1 MRRPTPL
8 ALFLTAVLLGI
19 AAVTTL
25 AILRLRPR
33 EIVEEPFQPRES
45 HDSYRSALTALE
57 VADSEMGSRWLAA
70 ADRVE
75 SAAIAVA
82 PPVTEVITFDP
93 RDPSAV
99 GYRFPV
105 SRGRQITISIAAEH
119 RRYFA
124 DVFRLG
130 EDGTNSGSA
139 GWELEELVASRPDDG
154 DRIVF
159 EARGNAYYLL
169 RVQPELLRGGRFT
182 IEISESASLAFP
194 VEGTGPGDIWS
205 FFGDGRDGG
214 VRVHHGIDI
223 FAPRGT
229 PVLAASD
236 AEVIR
241 VGRRDRGGNVV
252 VLRDGARDILL
263 YYAHLDEQLVETG
276 ARVRPGDIIGTVGN
290 TGNAITTPPHLHI
303 GIYQGGWRRPVDP
316 WPYFVG
322 PPAVAAAPAPA
333 SPGAAPTGRWLIS
346 DGTVSLSD
354 TIPAAPGAGRGGAR
368 NRNPYLLGAGDTFAG
383 AEAEP
388 EEQILPPVPRETVID
403 PGVPLR
409 ILGDLG
415 GHLRVRS
422 VTGAEGLLP
431 SADSIRYV
439 PRAGGG
445 GEEVTLRGD
454 REVRDILS
462 GDTITDLVAG
472 TTATRI
478 AEVAGRPLVL
488 LPSGDLAMIEEPR

>member
-25 AILRLRPR
+25 AILRLRPQ

-290 TGNAITTPPHLHI
+290 TGNAITTFTSPSHRHLP
-303 GIYQGGWRRPVDP
+303 GRMAAPRRPLALLRRATGRRCGSGARFPGGSPDGKVADLRRNGLTLGYDP
-316 WPYFVG
+316 RRSRGGTWRCPQPQPL
-322 PPAVAAAPAPA
+322 PPRCRRHLRRRRGGAGRADPA
-333 SPGAAPTGRWLIS
+333 PGAAGNGHRS
-346 DGTVSLSD
+346 
-354 TIPAAPGAGRGGAR
+354 GGAPADPR
-368 NRNPYLLGAGDTFAG
+368 RSRRAPAG
-383 AEAEP
+383 
-388 EEQILPPVPRETVID
+388 PV
-403 PGVPLR
+403 
-409 ILGDLG
+409 
-415 GHLRVRS
+415 GHRR
-422 VTGAEGLLP
+422 
-431 SADSIRYV
+431 
-439 PRAGGG
+439 
-445 GEEVTLRGD
+445 
-454 REVRDILS
+454 
-462 GDTITDLVAG
+462 
-472 TTATRI
+472 
-478 AEVAGRPLVL
+478 
-488 LPSGDLAMIEEPR
+488 